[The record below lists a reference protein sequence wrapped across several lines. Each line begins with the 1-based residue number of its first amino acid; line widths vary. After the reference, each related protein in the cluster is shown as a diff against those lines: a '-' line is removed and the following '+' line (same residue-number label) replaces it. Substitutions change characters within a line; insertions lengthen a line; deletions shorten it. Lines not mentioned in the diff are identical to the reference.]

1 MTNLAFDT
9 HKFVKDLTIAKM
21 PQAQAEALAY
31 HYASLLDDRL
41 ATKDD
46 IKLLKS
52 DIKLLASKVEK
63 DNTQLAS
70 KVEKDNT
77 QLANK
82 IEQLASKVEKDNAQ
96 LANKIEQLESNVGKD
111 IKQLASDGKNNIELA
126 ARGLW
131 IKMLVAQF
139 GMTGLI
145 IGALG
150 FLS

>member
-9 HKFVKDLTIAKM
+9 HKFVKDLTMAEM
-21 PQAQAEALAY
+21 PQAEALAN
-31 HYASLLDDRL
+31 HYASLLDGRL

-46 IKLLKS
+46 IKLLASNVGK
-52 DIKLLASKVEK
+52 DIKQLESKV
-63 DNTQLAS
+63 
-70 KVEKDNT
+70 
-77 QLANK
+77 
-82 IEQLASKVEKDNAQ
+82 
-96 LANKIEQLESNVGKD
+96 EQLESNVGKD
-111 IKQLASDGKNNIELA
+111 IKLLKSDIKQLASDGKNDIELA